1 MHRFR
6 TAERVRVLAGMAKHA
21 GLWVLTW
28 ACVLVVSGTVAY
40 AGEQALERNSLDRSA
55 PLEIAAASTASG
67 MATATEATGARAVGG
82 SQWVLLWSVNPETRA
97 SCLTT
102 RDRVS
107 ADMLRVHPEDLE
119 RLAAEVCDIWLLGA
133 SGGAYVTAP

>member
-21 GLWVLTW
+21 GLWVLPWT
-28 ACVLVVSGTVAY
+28 CVLVVSGTVAY
-40 AGEQALERNSLDRSA
+40 AGEQALQRNS
-55 PLEIAAASTASG
+55 LEIAAASTASG

-107 ADMLRVHPEDLE
+107 ADMIHVHPEDLE

-133 SGGAYVTAP
+133 SGGAYVTAR